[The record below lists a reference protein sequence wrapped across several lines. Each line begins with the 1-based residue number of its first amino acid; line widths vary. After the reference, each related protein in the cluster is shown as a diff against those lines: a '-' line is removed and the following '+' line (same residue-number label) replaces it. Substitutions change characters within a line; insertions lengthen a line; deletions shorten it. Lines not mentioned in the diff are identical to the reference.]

1 MKLFKL
7 FGWLPV
13 SKRVD
18 QIILDH
24 VFKINSGSSPDYMI
38 EQFVPVSS
46 VVSYSTQFRE
56 DGSFSLPKVKR
67 FGKKSFVYRGC
78 IL

>member
-1 MKLFKL
+1 
-7 FGWLPV
+7 
-13 SKRVD
+13 
-18 QIILDH
+18 
-24 VFKINSGSSPDYMI
+24 MI
-38 EQFVPVSS
+38 EHFVPVSS

-78 IL
+78 ILSNVLTNTRF